1 MKPKIAVF
9 FGGNSVEHEVSIITA
24 LQAIENIDRS
34 KYDVLPIYVTKENTM
49 YVGEKI
55 ADITNY
61 KDIKTLI
68 AASTQVAPTNLGNK
82 VALIRCEKKLFQNL
96 VYDYID
102 ITFPIV
108 HGTNVEDGT
117 IEGFVK
123 MLNVPFVGCDVISSA
138 IGMDKYVCKEV
149 CRANNIPVIDGRLYN
164 VEQYKDNAEW
174 LKNDIKDGLG
184 FPVIVKPNNLGSSV
198 GISIAKDENELEQS
212 LEEAFTY
219 ARKVL
224 VEKAIM
230 NLKEVNCSVIGDY
243 ESAKASVC
251 ESPIKMDAILSYRD
265 KYLGSGAKGAKGIKG
280 VKGVKGVKAAKA
292 GAKPHGGTMGSDDS
306 NPALELPA
314 KISDQ
319 QREEIQALAITTFQ
333 ALGCSGVIR
342 IDFIIDQDTN
352 KIFVNEVNTI
362 PGSLSNHLWRATGV
376 DYTEMLDEVISL
388 GLKRARE
395 EQKLTF
401 SFDTNILSG
410 YAGAKGAKGI
420 KGAKGTKGVKAT
432 KIPASHE

>member
-24 LQAIENIDRS
+24 LQAVENIDRS
-34 KYDVLPIYVTKENTM
+34 KYDVLPIYITKENKM

-55 ADITNY
+55 ADIANY
-61 KDIKTLI
+61 KDTKSLI
-68 AASTQVAPTNLGNK
+68 ATSIQVVPVNLGNT
-82 VALIRCEKKLFQNL
+82 VALIRCEKKLFQSP

-102 ITFPIV
+102 IAFPIV

-123 MLNVPFVGCDVISSA
+123 MLNIPFVGCDVVSSA
-138 IGMDKYVCKEV
+138 VGMDKYICKEV
-149 CRANNIPVIDGRLYN
+149 LRANNIPVIDGRLYN
-164 VEQYKDNAEW
+164 VEQYKNNAEW
-174 LKNDIKDGLG
+174 LKSNIKSELG
-184 FPVIVKPNNLGSSV
+184 FPAIVKPVNLGSSV
-198 GISIAKDENELEQS
+198 GISIAKDEKELEQS

-219 ARKVL
+219 AGKVL

-243 ESAKASVC
+243 ESAKVSAC

-265 KYLGSGAKGAKGIKG
+265 KYLGSGTKGTKGAKG
-280 VKGVKGVKAAKA
+280 VKATKST
-292 GAKPHGGTMGSDDS
+292 KTSGTMGSDNS

-319 QREEIQALAITTFQ
+319 QREEIQALAIKTFQ
-333 ALGCSGVIR
+333 ALGCSGVVR
-342 IDFIIDQDTN
+342 IDFIIDQDTHQ
-352 KIFVNEVNTI
+352 IYVNEVNTI
-362 PGSLSNHLWRATGV
+362 PGLLSFHLWRTTGV
-376 DYTEMLDEVISL
+376 DYTEMLDEVIAL

-395 EQKLTF
+395 EQRLTF
-401 SFDTNILSG
+401 SFDTNILAG
-410 YAGAKGAKGI
+410 YAGT
-420 KGAKGTKGVKAT
+420 KGTKGVKGT
-432 KIPASHE
+432 KGTKGVKVPTSHE

>member
-24 LQAIENIDRS
+24 LQAMENIDRD
-34 KYDVLPIYVTKENTM
+34 KYDVLPIYVTKENKM

-55 ADITNY
+55 ADIANY
-61 KDIKTLI
+61 KDTKTLI
-68 AASTQVAPTNLGNK
+68 AASTQVVPTNLGNK
-82 VALIRCEKKLFQNL
+82 VALIRCEKKLFQSP

-102 ITFPIV
+102 IAFPIV

-123 MLNVPFVGCDVISSA
+123 MLNIPFAGCDVISSA
-138 IGMDKYVCKEV
+138 IGMDKYICKEV
-149 CRANNIPVIDGRLYN
+149 CRVNSIPVIDGRLYN
-164 VEQYKDNAEW
+164 VEQYKDGAEW
-174 LKNDIKDGLG
+174 LKNSIKNELG

-198 GISIAKDENELEQS
+198 GISIAKDENELERS

-280 VKGVKGVKAAKA
+280 AKGVKT
-292 GAKPHGGTMGSDDS
+292 GAKSHGGTMGSDDS

-319 QREEIQALAITTFQ
+319 QREEIQTLAIKTFQ

-352 KIFVNEVNTI
+352 KIYVNEVNTI

-410 YAGAKGAKGI
+410 YSGAKGI
-420 KGAKGTKGVKAT
+420 RGTKGTKGVKAT
-432 KIPASHE
+432 KIPTNHE